1 MRTGSAA
8 KFGGAKQLDARA
20 EIGTVVPPSAAL
32 IVYRLGQEILNLQSG
47 VRFPVGAPIFLGYE
61 GRNTEKSGE
70 KGSCLLDFVRFFARC
85 LPLQNI
91 RE

>member
-1 MRTGSAA
+1 
-8 KFGGAKQLDARA
+8 
-20 EIGTVVPPSAAL
+20 
-32 IVYRLGQEILNLQSG
+32 
-47 VRFPVGAPIFLGYE
+47 VGAPIFLGYE